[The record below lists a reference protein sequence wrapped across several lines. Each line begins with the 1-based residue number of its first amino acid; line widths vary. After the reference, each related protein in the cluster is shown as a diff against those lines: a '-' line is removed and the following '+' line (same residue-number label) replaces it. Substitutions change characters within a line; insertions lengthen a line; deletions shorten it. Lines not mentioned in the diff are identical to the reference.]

1 MLVRPEEGSSLRSQL
16 VRLMTS
22 PVSEVKV
29 LAAHLLFVLCKEDG
43 MGPRDWHSV
52 GHGRRWL
59 MCSERR
65 SFYRPWLARRSDE
78 DRRIEIHWVQVFV
91 ETFDVFITYQ
101 AC

>member
-43 MGPRDWHSV
+43 MGRRDWRSV
-52 GHGRRWL
+52 GQGRRWP
-59 MCSERR
+59 MCSRCVL
-65 SFYRPWLARRSDE
+65 SVVVFTDPGWL
-78 DRRIEIHWVQVFV
+78 
-91 ETFDVFITYQ
+91 DVAMKTVG
-101 AC
+101 